1 MRRIALKILPIA
13 LLVSAAVYGQSLG
26 DVARENREKQKAKD
40 ASSTTKPKVITN
52 ENLPKNPDADAGP
65 RESAGKME
73 AAPPKAASSGQP
85 ARHQPAAHQ
94 PAAHQSAEEWKRQ
107 ILAQKNA
114 IAALQAQIDKV
125 NDSIYFVV
133 ANDYYNGVQHNEH
146 QVKKQEDVARM
157 QQELEEQKKTLA
169 AMQEAARQAGMG
181 NAVYDP

>member
-1 MRRIALKILPIA
+1 MHRIALKILPIVV
-13 LLVSAAVYGQSLG
+13 LMSAVVYGQSLG
-26 DVARENREKQKAKD
+26 DVARENREKQKTKA
-40 ASSTTKPKVITN
+40 ASSTAKPKVITN
-52 ENLPKNPDADAGP
+52 ENPPKNPDMDAGP
-65 RESAGKME
+65 RESEGKME
-73 AAPPKAASSGQP
+73 AAPPKAPSRG
-85 ARHQPAAHQ
+85 
-94 PAAHQSAEEWKRQ
+94 QSAEEWKRQ

-114 IAALQAQIDKV
+114 IAVLQAQIDKV

-157 QQELEEQKKTLA
+157 QQQLEEQKKNLA